1 MRRLQYDDYIFSKYQ
16 LWMWMFPNIK
26 PLLAAHY
33 QFKQKSCCWPLLF
46 HVTRELDCGI
56 REGFKC
62 QQSIVLCIVVT
73 SISVLW
79 HGFGTR
85 WQIIC
90 CQFFYFAIFPKK
102 LMKKNITSVIKI
114 SFTKQIICFLAKL
127 RPLHPHM
134 WYLFGRLLICPSTCK
149 HLKEEVQT
157 IFLPA
162 EMDCD

>member
-1 MRRLQYDDYIFSKYQ
+1 MSRLQYDDFIFSKHK

-90 CQFFYFAIFPKK
+90 CQLLSLKLVLQKK
-102 LMKKNITSVIKI
+102 L
-114 SFTKQIICFLAKL
+114 FAFLPNL
-127 RPLHPHM
+127 DLSILTCYT
-134 WYLFGRLLICPSTCK
+134 YLADFWFAPQLVTTLKRKFGRFFDRLKVFNGLWLSEVSLGTPS
-149 HLKEEVQT
+149 
-157 IFLPA
+157 
-162 EMDCD
+162 